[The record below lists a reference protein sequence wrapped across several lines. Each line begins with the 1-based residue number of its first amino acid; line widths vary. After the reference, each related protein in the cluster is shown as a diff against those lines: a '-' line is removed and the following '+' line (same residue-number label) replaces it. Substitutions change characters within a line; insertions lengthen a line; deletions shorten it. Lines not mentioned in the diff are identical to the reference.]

1 MTWLVLVTIIC
12 VVMSVTLRDAASQ
25 PSTAV
30 RQASASQSAPPVF
43 APLTPWMFPKR
54 DAVNPGTVTIV
65 TAPAGGACVM
75 FGSEMERVLD
85 ENDSLR
91 VLPVISKG
99 PVPGQSHFRTG
110 KVG

>member
-1 MTWLVLVTIIC
+1 MKWLVLVTIIC
-12 VVMSVTLRDAASQ
+12 VVMSVIFKDAASQ
-25 PSTAV
+25 TAPAV
-30 RQASASQSAPPVF
+30 PQAPASQSAPPVF

-65 TAPAGGACVM
+65 TAPAGGASVM
-75 FGSEMERVLD
+75 FGSDMERVLD
-85 ENDSLR
+85 EKDTLR